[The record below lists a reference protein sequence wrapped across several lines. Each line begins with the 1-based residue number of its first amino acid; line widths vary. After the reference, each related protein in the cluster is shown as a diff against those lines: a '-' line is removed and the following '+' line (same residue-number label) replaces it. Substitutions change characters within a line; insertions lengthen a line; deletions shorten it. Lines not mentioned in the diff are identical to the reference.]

1 MTATAVL
8 RRMLTWF
15 RPHRWRVVASLI
27 IVVITVPLGVA
38 NPLLTRMVIDQGL
51 LHGDVGL
58 LTLLCMLMVV
68 LGVASSALDVGNVAL
83 TNIVGQRVTTTLRAT
98 VYGRAQSQELAF
110 YTEESTSEVQA
121 RLVSDIEGIDRFV
134 TSTVQQALGSFTAL
148 AASGIAMLMLSWQL
162 ALLSFS
168 MAYVLALL
176 NHRFA
181 KRRQDLARQRQRH
194 VTSLL
199 RFAAE
204 DLSLGGVILGRT
216 LHRSGRQLER
226 FVEVCQQLSEIT
238 VRQRVVGATAYVIIG
253 ASFACVPPL
262 VFWVSGTAVSGLSI
276 GTVIV
281 MVILQMQLSQPIQA
295 LLQLSSSLHVSL
307 AKFERVIQYLDLP
320 EPVLIHEGPAPAPG
334 TGINVT
340 LREVGHRYG
349 DDGRTVLSGIN
360 LDLPAGSVTVV
371 RGRTGSGKST
381 LGLIVAGLLR
391 PATGTVQ
398 VDGAGGAEL
407 RDVATIVPQHTALF
421 DASIRENLMFARDA
435 VTEEDIVRVIAA
447 VRLDDL
453 VSKLPQGLDTPIGV
467 EGHQLSGGERQRL
480 AVARALLASWQ
491 VLIVDE
497 VTSALDGVT
506 SDEVYDALRAYCRG
520 KTLMIIAHRLPRI
533 QPTDQVVLVD
543 HGRIDHAVE
552 RPSVPSP

>member
-15 RPHRWRVVASLI
+15 RPHRWRMMASLV
-27 IVVITVPLGVA
+27 IVVVTVPLGVA
-38 NPLLTRMVIDQGL
+38 NPLLTRVVIDQGL
-51 LHGDVGL
+51 LHGDVVL
-58 LTLLCMLMVV
+58 LTLLCALMVV

-83 TNIVGQRVTTTLRAT
+83 TNIIGQRVTTTLRAT
-98 VYGRAQSQELAF
+98 VYTRAQSQELAF

-148 AASGIAMLMLSWQL
+148 AASGIAMVVLSWQL

-226 FVEVCQQLSEIT
+226 FVEVCRQLSEIT
-238 VRQRVVGATAYVIIG
+238 VRQRVVGATYVIIG

-281 MVILQMQLSQPIQA
+281 MVILQMQLSQPIQS

-320 EPVLIHEGPAPAPG
+320 EPLSTHEDPAPAPG
-334 TGINVT
+334 TGISVT

-349 DDGRTVLSGIN
+349 HDGRTVLSGID

-391 PATGTVQ
+391 PATGTVR

-407 RDVATIVPQHTALF
+407 RDVATIVPQHTTLF

-435 VTEEDIVRVIAA
+435 VTEEDIVRVLAA

-453 VSKLPQGLDTPIGV
+453 VSKLPHGLDTPIGV

-480 AVARALLASWQ
+480 AVARALLAGWQ

-520 KTLMIIAHRLPRI
+520 KTLVIIAHRLPRI

-543 HGRIDHAVE
+543 HGRIIDHAVE
-552 RPSVPSP
+552 RPSAPSP

>member
-15 RPHRWRVVASLI
+15 RPHRWQVVASLI
-27 IVVITVPLGVA
+27 IVLITVPLGVA

-51 LHGDVGL
+51 LNGDVGL
-58 LTLLCMLMVV
+58 LTLLCVLMVV
-68 LGVASSALDVGNVAL
+68 LGVTSSVLDVGNVAL
-83 TNIVGQRVTTTLRAT
+83 TNIVGQRVTTSLRAT

-134 TSTVQQALGSFTAL
+134 TGTVHQALGSLTAL
-148 AASGIAMLMLSWQL
+148 VASGIAMLMLSWQL

-168 MAYVLALL
+168 LAYVLALL

-216 LHRSGRQLER
+216 LRRSGRQLER
-226 FVEVCQQLSEIT
+226 FVEVCRQLGEIT

-262 VFWVSGTAVSGLSI
+262 VYWVSGTAVSGLST

-281 MVILQMQLSQPIQA
+281 MVILQTQLSQPIQS
-295 LLQLSSSLHVSL
+295 LLQLSSGLHVSL

-320 EPVLIHEGPAPAPG
+320 EPLPIDEGRAPVPG
-334 TGINVT
+334 AGISLT
-340 LREVGHRYG
+340 LRGVGHRYG
-349 DDGRTVLSGIN
+349 DGRDVLGGID

-381 LGLIVAGLLR
+381 LGLIIAGLLR

-398 VDGAGGAEL
+398 LDGAGDAEL
-407 RDVATIVPQHTALF
+407 RDVVTIIPQHTTLF
-421 DASIRENLMFARDA
+421 DASIRENLMFAREA
-435 VTEEDIVRVIAA
+435 VTEEDIHRVLAA

-453 VSKLPQGLDTPIGV
+453 VSHLPHGLDTPIGV
-467 EGHQLSGGERQRL
+467 EGLQLSGGERQRL
-480 AVARALLASWQ
+480 AVARALLADWQ
-491 VLIVDE
+491 VLVVDE

-506 SDEVYDALRAYCRG
+506 SDEVYDALRVYCAG
-520 KTLMIIAHRLPRI
+520 KTLVIIAHRLPRI
-533 QPTDQVVLVD
+533 DPTDQVVLVD
-543 HGRIDHAVE
+543 RGAGTVTPGSRAG
-552 RPSVPSP
+552 

>member
-15 RPHRWRVVASLI
+15 RPYRWKVAASLL
-27 IVVITVPLGVA
+27 IVLITVPLGVA

-51 LHGDVGL
+51 LRGDAVL
-58 LTLLCMLMVV
+58 LTLLCALMVV
-68 LGVASSALDVGNVAL
+68 LGIVVSALDVGNVAL
-83 TNIVGQRVTTTLRAT
+83 TNVIGQRVTTTLRAT
-98 VYGRAQSQELAF
+98 VYGRAQAQELAF

-134 TSTVQQALGSFTAL
+134 TSTAQQALGSFTAL
-148 AASGIAMLMLSWQL
+148 AASGIAMVVLSWQL

-168 MAYVLALL
+168 LAYVLALL

-181 KRRQDLARQRQRH
+181 RRRQDLARQRQRH
-194 VTSLL
+194 LTSLL

-204 DLSLGGVILGRT
+204 DLSLGGIILGRT
-216 LHRSGRQLER
+216 LHRSGRRLER
-226 FVEVCQQLSEIT
+226 FVGVCRQLSEIT

-262 VFWVSGTAVSGLSI
+262 VFWVAGTAVSGLSI

-281 MVILQMQLSQPIQA
+281 MVILQMQLSQPIQS

-320 EPVLIHEGPAPAPG
+320 EPVRDHGRQARGSGAG
-334 TGINVT
+334 VT
-340 LREVGHRYG
+340 LRGVGVTLRGVGHRYG
-349 DDGRTVLSGIN
+349 DDGREVLSGID

-391 PATGTVQ
+391 PTSGNVE
-398 VDGAGGAEL
+398 VHGAGGAEL
-407 RDVATIVPQHTALF
+407 RDVATIVPQHTTLF
-421 DASIRENLMFARDA
+421 DTSIRENLLFARDA
-435 VTEEDIVRVIAA
+435 VTEDDLLRVIAA

-453 VSKLPQGLDTPIGV
+453 VAKLPLGLDTPIGV

-480 AVARALLASWQ
+480 AVARALLADWQ
-491 VLIVDE
+491 VLVVDE

-506 SDEVYDALRAYCRG
+506 SDEVYDALRSYCRG
-520 KTLMIIAHRLPRI
+520 RTLVVIAHRLPRI
-533 QPTDQVVLVD
+533 RPADQVVLVD
-543 HGRIDHAVE
+543 QGHLAVS
-552 RPSVPSP
+552 R

>member
-1 MTATAVL
+1 
-8 RRMLTWF
+8 MLTWL
-15 RPHRWRVVASLI
+15 RPHRWKVAASLL
-27 IVVITVPLGVA
+27 IVVLTVPLGVA
-38 NPLLTRMVIDQGL
+38 GPLLTRMVIDQGL
-51 LHGDVGL
+51 LRGDAGL
-58 LTLLCMLMVV
+58 LTLLCVLMVV
-68 LGVASSALDVGNVAL
+68 LGVVVSVLDVGNVAL
-83 TNIVGQRVTTTLRAT
+83 TNIIGQRVTTTLRAG
-98 VYGRAQSQELAF
+98 VYGRAQAQELAF

-134 TSTVQQALGSFTAL
+134 TSTAQQALGSFTAL
-148 AASGIAMLMLSWQL
+148 AASGIAMVVLSWQL

-168 MAYVLALL
+168 LAYVLALL

-181 KRRQDLARQRQRH
+181 RRRQDLARQRQRH
-194 VTSLL
+194 LTSLL

-204 DLSLGGVILGRT
+204 DLSLGGIILGRT
-216 LHRSGRQLER
+216 LRRSGRQLER
-226 FVEVCQQLSEIT
+226 FVEVCRQLSEIT

-262 VFWVSGTAVSGLSI
+262 VFWAAGTAVSGLSI

-281 MVILQMQLSQPIQA
+281 MVILQMQLSQPIQS

-320 EPVLIHEGPAPAPG
+320 EPVRDHARPAGGAG
-334 TGINVT
+334 VGVT
-340 LREVGHRYG
+340 LRGVGHRYG
-349 DDGRTVLSGIN
+349 DAGRAVLGGID

-391 PATGTVQ
+391 PTSGTVE
-398 VDGAGGAEL
+398 VHGAGGADL
-407 RDVATIVPQHTALF
+407 RDVATIVPQHTTLF
-421 DASIRENLMFARDA
+421 DASIRENLLFARDG
-435 VTEEDIVRVIAA
+435 VTEDDLRRVLAA

-453 VSKLPQGLDTPIGV
+453 VATLPQGLDTPVGV

-480 AVARALLASWQ
+480 AVARALLADWRLL
-491 VLIVDE
+491 VVDE

-506 SDEVYDALRAYCRG
+506 SDEVYDALRSYCRG
-520 KTLMIIAHRLPRI
+520 RTLVVIAHRLPRI
-533 QPTDQVVLVD
+533 RPTDQVVLVD
-543 HGRIDHAVE
+543 STFRVENALPAPTGR
-552 RPSVPSP
+552 

>member
-1 MTATAVL
+1 
-8 RRMLTWF
+8 MLTWF
-15 RPHRWRVVASLI
+15 RPHRWRMVASLI

-51 LHGDVGL
+51 LQGDVVL
-58 LTLLCMLMVV
+58 LTLLCALMVV

-83 TNIVGQRVTTTLRAT
+83 TNIIGQRVTTTLRAT

-148 AASGIAMLMLSWQL
+148 AASGIAMLVLSWQL
-162 ALLSFS
+162 ALLSFA
-168 MAYVLALL
+168 MAYMLALL

-194 VTSLL
+194 ITSLL

-226 FVEVCQQLSEIT
+226 FVEVCRQLSEIT

-281 MVILQMQLSQPIQA
+281 MVILQMQLAQPIQS
-295 LLQLSSSLHVSL
+295 LLHLSSSLHVSL

-320 EPVLIHEGPAPAPG
+320 EPLSIHEGPAPVPG
-334 TGINVT
+334 TGISVT

-349 DDGRTVLSGIN
+349 DDGRTVLSGID

-407 RDVATIVPQHTALF
+407 RDVATIVPQHTTLF

-453 VSKLPQGLDTPIGV
+453 VSKLPHGLDTPIGV

-497 VTSALDGVT
+497 ITSALDGVT
-506 SDEVYDALRAYCRG
+506 SDEVYDALRAHCRG
-520 KTLMIIAHRLPRI
+520 RTLVIIAHRLPRI

-543 HGRIDHAVE
+543 HGRIIDHAVE
-552 RPSVPSP
+552 RPSVPRP